1 MKVNGASRGAWC
13 CIGRGADCRRRAV
26 PALST
31 AGSSGEVVNR
41 GDLLSLPAATR
52 SLGAANRPAE
62 RVGMCHSGGTASLQ
76 GEALRQPTFK
86 MSHEDTS
93 IGRCEGDPARPARSD
108 FIHHATCDT
117 D

>member
-1 MKVNGASRGAWC
+1 
-13 CIGRGADCRRRAV
+13 
-26 PALST
+26 
-31 AGSSGEVVNR
+31 
-41 GDLLSLPAATR
+41 
-52 SLGAANRPAE
+52 
-62 RVGMCHSGGTASLQ
+62 MCHSGGTASLQ